1 MFWLEII
8 LLGLLF
14 FIVYKYQRD
23 WVPVRPSFY
32 QKGELVKIGHR
43 GASALAHENTVAS
56 FIKAVETGMT
66 GVELDVQ
73 YSADK
78 QLVVFHDWELKNW
91 NGYTKKIE
99 TMPYSEIKEI
109 SLNEDEIFKIPLLEE
124 VLNVLSKNCII
135 NIEIKSG
142 YILNTGIE
150 KNVLNIL
157 NNHNFEQNC
166 IISSFN
172 PVILCR
178 IQKLNPNILTAFLW
192 SKTDPQ
198 FILNSP
204 LWVWLCRPD
213 AFHADIA
220 FLEEKL
226 MHWIRRKKMSVL
238 TFTIKNKSDLS
249 KAKHLGVDGI
259 IMDDP
264 YLNYS
269 SSD

>member
-1 MFWLEII
+1 MP
-8 LLGLLF
+8 
-14 FIVYKYQRD
+14 VY
-23 WVPVRPSFY
+23 PSFY
-32 QKGELVKIGHR
+32 TMGKLIKIGHR
-43 GASALAHENTVAS
+43 GAPALAPENTLAS
-56 FIKAVETGMT
+56 FRKAVETGMN
-66 GVELDVQ
+66 GIELDVQ

-78 QLVVFHDWELKNW
+78 KLVVYHNWDLRTLNSSNKLIKN
-91 NGYTKKIE
+91 
-99 TMPYSEIKEI
+99 MFYSEIKEI
-109 SLNEDEIFKIPLLEE
+109 SLNEDEIYKIPLLEE

-172 PVILCR
+172 PVILWR
-178 IQKLNPNILTAFLW
+178 IRKLNPSILTAFLW
-192 SKTDPQ
+192 SNKDPQ
-198 FILNSP
+198 LVFNTP
-204 LWVWLCRPD
+204 LWAWICRPD
-213 AFHADIA
+213 GFHADIDY
-220 FLEEKL
+220 LDENL
-226 MHWIRRKKMSVL
+226 MNWIRRKKMSIL
-238 TFTIKNKSDLS
+238 TFTVKTSSDLS

>member
-1 MFWLEII
+1 MNWLEII
-8 LLGLLF
+8 SLGLL
-14 FIVYKYQRD
+14 ILGVYKYQKN
-23 WVPVRPSFY
+23 WVPVHPSFY
-32 QKGELVKIGHR
+32 QTGELVKIGHR
-43 GASALAHENTVAS
+43 GASALDHENTLAS

-99 TMPYSEIKEI
+99 TMLYSEIQKI
-109 SLNEDEIFKIPLLEE
+109 SLHDDDNNKIPLFRE
-124 VLNVLSKNCII
+124 VLNVLSKKCII
-135 NIEIKSG
+135 VVEIKS
-142 YILNTGIE
+142 IHFFNTGIE
-150 KNVLNIL
+150 KNVLEIIKEFE
-157 NNHNFEQNC
+157 FEQNC

-172 PVILCR
+172 PLILRR
-178 IQKLNPNILTAFLW
+178 IRKLNPNILTAYLW

-204 LWVWLCRPD
+204 LFVWLCRPD

-226 MHWIRRKKMSVL
+226 MDWIRRKKMNVL
-238 TFTIKNKSDLS
+238 TFTVKNKSDLS

-264 YLNYS
+264 FLN
-269 SSD
+269 

>member
-23 WVPVRPSFY
+23 WIPVRPSFY

-56 FIKAVETGMT
+56 FIKAVETGMM

-78 QLVVFHDWELKNW
+78 QLVVFHDWELKTLNSSD
-91 NGYTKKIE
+91 KIIE
-99 TMPYSEIKEI
+99 KIPYSEIEKI
-109 SLNEDEIFKIPLLEE
+109 SLNDNENNKIPLFRE
-124 VLNVLSKNCII
+124 VLNVLSKKCII
-135 NIEIKSG
+135 VVEIKSIH
-142 YILNTGIE
+142 YFNTGLE
-150 KNVLNIL
+150 KNVLEIIKEF
-157 NNHNFEQNC
+157 NFEQNC

-172 PVILCR
+172 PLILRR
-178 IQKLNPNILTAFLW
+178 IRKLNPNILTAYLW

-204 LWVWLCRPD
+204 LFVWLCRPD

-249 KAKHLGVDGI
+249 KARHLGVDGI
-259 IMDDP
+259 IVDDP
-264 YLNYS
+264 FLN
-269 SSD
+269 

>member
-1 MFWLEII
+1 MIWLEII
-8 LLGLLF
+8 LLVLL
-14 FIVYKYQRD
+14 IIGIYKYQKN
-23 WVPVRPSFY
+23 WTPKYPSFY
-32 QKGELVKIGHR
+32 SRGELVKIGHR
-43 GASALAHENTVAS
+43 GASALDHENTLAS

-99 TMPYSEIKEI
+99 TMLYSEIQKI
-109 SLNEDEIFKIPLLEE
+109 SLHDDDNNKIPLFRE
-124 VLNVLSKNCII
+124 VLNVLSKKCII
-135 NIEIKSG
+135 VVEIKSAHF
-142 YILNTGIE
+142 INTGIE
-150 KNVLNIL
+150 KNVLDIL
-157 NNHNFEQNC
+157 NNYNFEQNC

-172 PVILCR
+172 PLILWR
-178 IQKLNPNILTAFLW
+178 IRKLNPNILTAYLW

-204 LWVWLCRPD
+204 LFVWLCRPD

-226 MHWIRRKKMSVL
+226 MDWIRRKKMNVL
-238 TFTIKNKSDLS
+238 TFTVKNKSDLS

-264 YLNYS
+264 FLN
-269 SSD
+269 

>member
-66 GVELDVQ
+66 GVEMDVQ

-99 TMPYSEIKEI
+99 TMPYSEIQKI
-109 SLNEDEIFKIPLLEE
+109 SLHYDDNNKISLFRE
-124 VLNVLSKNCII
+124 VLNVLSKKCII
-135 NIEIKSG
+135 VVEIKSIH
-142 YILNTGIE
+142 YFNTGLE
-150 KNVLNIL
+150 KNVLEIIKEF
-157 NNHNFEQNC
+157 NFEQNC

-172 PVILCR
+172 PFILWR
-178 IQKLNPNILTAFLW
+178 IRKLNPNILTAYLW

-204 LWVWLCRPD
+204 LFVWLCRPD
-213 AFHADIA
+213 AFHADIS

-226 MHWIRRKKMSVL
+226 MDWIRRKKMNVL
-238 TFTIKNKSDLS
+238 TFTVKNKSDLS

-264 YLNYS
+264 FLN
-269 SSD
+269 